1 VGYNDSTVEEQVAT
15 RGGLFC
21 FAEDQRKGT
30 LEKETQRAFSLAF
43 FIATQKGVSTMTQK
57 RSFSTLSD
65 EQTLAWYQ
73 HHVQVL
79 HGYALA
85 LALKAGLSAAE
96 AATFWCESHWH
107 GDQASLQPQATPQLL
122 EQQAKQIA
130 EVLALTHGEEHVH
143 VEQQGDTWLVEVT
156 IGDREPLERYG
167 ASLEIHTQWIA
178 EQVRLVCEPKGIRC
192 SVWLDQV
199 TQSLHLSLQ
208 AGH

>member
-1 VGYNDSTVEEQVAT
+1 MP
-15 RGGLFC
+15 
-21 FAEDQRKGT
+21 
-30 LEKETQRAFSLAF
+30 SLLVF
-43 FIATQKGVSTMTQK
+43 FITLKKEVFTMTQK
-57 RSFSTLSD
+57 RSFITLSD
-65 EQTLAWYQ
+65 EQIFAWYQ

-85 LALKAGLSAAE
+85 LALKAGLSPAE
-96 AATFWCESHWH
+96 AAKFWCESHWH
-107 GDQASLQPQATPQLL
+107 GGRASLQPQATLQLL
-122 EQQAKQIA
+122 EQQTRQIA

-178 EQVRLVCEPKGIRC
+178 EQLRPVCEPKGIRC
-192 SVWLDQV
+192 SVWLDQA